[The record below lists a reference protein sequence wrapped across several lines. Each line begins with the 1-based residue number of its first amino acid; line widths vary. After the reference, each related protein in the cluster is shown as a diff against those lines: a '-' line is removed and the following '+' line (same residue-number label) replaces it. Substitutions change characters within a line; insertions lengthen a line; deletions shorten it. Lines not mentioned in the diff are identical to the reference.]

1 MEDNVKVSVIVPIY
15 NVEKYIRECVESVL
29 KQTLK
34 EIEIICVNDGTPDGS
49 MSIVEEL
56 SKADE
61 RIVIVNKENRGLSSA
76 RNAGLQHA
84 KGEFIHFLDSD
95 DYLIPE
101 ALEELYG
108 YVKEK
113 RLDNIYFD
121 AHSFFETEEIHQAQ
135 KSYETY
141 YQRNASYDSVY
152 SGTEIF
158 VEMRKNK
165 DFKPSACL
173 QMPKRSLLLENQI
186 SFYEGILHEDN
197 LFSLQVVSVEKR
209 VMHVKKDYYM
219 RRVHENSIMTT
230 GKGIRNAYGYFVC
243 NQEILRFMENKVMSD
258 EFMEFMEEYLINLHY
273 SAIHSLAHITK
284 KEILEELAEI
294 PANQKIGFGL
304 WVYGEMVRQN
314 GIRSAAQAENRK
326 LRNEIGALRAEVED
340 YKTSESYRVGKII
353 TYIPRRIYGI
363 ARLLKEKGIHYAW
376 YRFGL
381 KLTRNRV
388 RVSVIIPVYNASKY
402 LRICLDTILNQT
414 LSQIEVICVNDGSTD
429 ESLQILEEY
438 QKRDKR
444 VVIINQENSGAG
456 AARNNGIAHAKG
468 EYLLFLDADDTFFP
482 ELCNLIYYQSKRNK
496 AQVCLFPAERH
507 DMQTGKFEPMGWVF
521 RENEIPDGVF
531 SAGDIKDKIYQV
543 TTGCP
548 WSKLFSHKF
557 VLENNLQFQSLKNAN
572 DVLFVRTACA
582 LADRITSVK
591 GQPLVTYRYN
601 DGDNTQSQKKKAP
614 IEFYKAFKALKEQL
628 KARGRFE
635 LVEQSYVNMV
645 VTESLF
651 NLRTA
656 GTEEARQVV
665 KKTLLEEAFP
675 FFELEKF
682 EIEYF
687 YNPDN
692 YKEYCKLLEEN
703 VIEKSS
709 EGDTLN
715 G

>member
-1 MEDNVKVSVIVPIY
+1 MENNIKISVIVPIY
-15 NVEKYIRECVESVL
+15 NVEKYIRECVESVM

-34 EIEIICVNDGTPDGS
+34 EIEIVCVNDGTPDGS
-49 MSIVEEL
+49 MAIVEEL
-56 SKADE
+56 AKADD
-61 RIVIVNKENRGLSSA
+61 RIVIVNKENGGLSSA
-76 RNAGLQHA
+76 RNAGIQRA
-84 KGEFIHFLDSD
+84 KGEYIHFLDSD

-108 YVKEK
+108 YVREHQ
-113 RLDNIYFD
+113 LDNIYFD
-121 AHSFFETEEIHQAQ
+121 ACSFFETEEIHQAQ

-158 VEMRKNK
+158 IEMRKNK

-197 LFSLQVVSVEKR
+197 LFSLQMVTVEKR

-219 RRVHENSIMTT
+219 RRVHENSIMTV

-243 NQEILRFMENKVMSD
+243 NQEIIRFMEKITVSE
-258 EFMEFMEEYLINLHY
+258 EFMEFMGEYLVNLHN

-284 KEILEELAEI
+284 EEIVEELAEM
-294 PANQKIGFGL
+294 PANQKVGFGI
-304 WVYGEMVRQN
+304 WVYGEMLRQN
-314 GIRSAAQAENRK
+314 WIRSEARAEKCK
-326 LRNEIGALRAEVED
+326 LQNEIRALRAEVED
-340 YKTSESYRVGKII
+340 YKTSESYRVGKVI

-363 ARLLKEKGIHYAW
+363 IRLLKEKGIHYAW
-376 YRFGL
+376 YRFWL
-381 KLTRNRV
+381 KLTRKKV
-388 RVSVIIPVYNASKY
+388 RVSVIMPVYNAAKY

-444 VVIINQENSGAG
+444 VIIVNQENSGAG
-456 AARNNGIAHAKG
+456 AARNNGIAHARG

-482 ELCNLIYYQSKRNK
+482 ELCNLTYYQSKRNK

-507 DMQTGKFEPMGWVF
+507 DMQTGKFEPMGWVL

-531 SAGDIKDKIYQV
+531 SVNDIKDKIYQV

-548 WSKLFSHKF
+548 WSKLFSRKF
-557 VLENNLQFQSLKNAN
+557 VLDNNLQFQSLKNAN
-572 DVLFVRTACA
+572 DVLFVRTACV

-635 LVEQSYVNMV
+635 MVEQSYVNMV
-645 VTESLF
+645 LTESLF

-656 GTEEARQVV
+656 GTEEARQIV

-675 FFELEKF
+675 FFELEKYD
-682 EIEYF
+682 EGYF
-687 YNPDN
+687 YNRN
-692 YKEYCKLLEEN
+692 TYEEYQELLN
-703 VIEKSS
+703 EKI
-709 EGDTLN
+709 D
-715 G
+715 